1 MMIPDIHHPIKPK
14 ILVADDEPRWL
25 RVLSLY
31 LSRHQCEVDTALNGQ
46 EAIQRIE
53 THRPDLIIADIT
65 MPGMDGYELCQ
76 HLRRNASTRTIP
88 FIFLTARDHETERL
102 KGRRIG
108 ADDYL
113 TKPCSLERVRQSVE
127 TAMERIERA
136 RSLSFERIGMNGRI
150 EDIDLLDLI
159 QALELEQK
167 TGALVLSHGD
177 RTGTLYLKDGVI
189 VEADIRSPV
198 REEPLFRLLGWK
210 TGRFVFVPDAVPDRA
225 PITASMAHLL
235 FEDLQLLTEHE
246 HRLVEHS
253 PDAPD
258 HVEPATD
265 DSAIGRL
272 LAQLESIAQQSSGS
286 TFQSGKPCI
295 LRMLVVGTA
304 AAATSDL
311 IQALVMD
318 LSPARWAALETK
330 GPHLSYRQEI
340 GRVRLSARTALHLA
354 AVRGERRF
362 WSVWEQCVPGS
373 VGAIVVLPGLSETDR
388 AHLRG
393 FLSARDIIEPG
404 MPVVVSVP
412 ELNEGEERGDTI
424 GEHGTGPSQ
433 LPEVTIIAGPLAE
446 QPVRLN
452 LLSRLLE
459 FRLTL
464 DSN

>member
-1 MMIPDIHHPIKPK
+1 MLPDLHQPIKPK
-14 ILVADDEPRWL
+14 ILIADDEPRWL

-31 LSRHQCEVDTALNGQ
+31 LRRRHYEIDTALNGQ
-46 EAIQRIE
+46 EALQRIE

-65 MPGMDGYELCQ
+65 MPGMDGYDLCR
-76 HLRRNASTRTIP
+76 HLRRHASTRTIP

-113 TKPCSLERVRQSVE
+113 TKPCSLARVMQSVE
-127 TAMERIERA
+127 TAMERIEQA
-136 RSLSFERIGMNGRI
+136 RSLSFDRIGMNGRI
-150 EDIDLLDLI
+150 DEIDLLDLI

-167 TGALVLSHGD
+167 TGALVLSHGE

-210 TGRFVFVPDAVPDRA
+210 TGRFVFVPDAVPDMA

-235 FEDLQLLTEHE
+235 FEDLQLLKEHE
-246 HRLVEHS
+246 HRLADQS
-253 PDAPD
+253 TDTSD
-258 HVEPATD
+258 HVEAAAGHSPV
-265 DSAIGRL
+265 GRL
-272 LAQLESIAQQSSGS
+272 LAQLESVGQQSPWSQL
-286 TFQSGKPCI
+286 QSEKPCI

-304 AAATSDL
+304 AAATNDL

-318 LSPARWAALETK
+318 LSPARWAALEIQE
-330 GPHLSYRQEI
+330 PHLSYRQEI
-340 GRVRLSARTALHLA
+340 GRVRLSARTVLHLA

-373 VGAIVVLPGLSETDR
+373 IGAIVVLPGLSEPDR
-388 AHLRG
+388 AHLRS

-412 ELNEGEERGDTI
+412 TAALEA
-424 GEHGTGPSQ
+424 GPSP
-433 LPEVTIIAGPLAE
+433 LPVVTIVAGSLDE
-446 QPVRLN
+446 QPVRLQI
-452 LLSRLLE
+452 LSRLLDL
-459 FRLTL
+459 RLTL
-464 DSN
+464 DSNSPGES

>member
-1 MMIPDIHHPIKPK
+1 MMLPDIHHPVKPK
-14 ILVADDEPRWL
+14 ILVADDEPKWR

-31 LSRHQCEVDTALNGQ
+31 LSRRQCEVETASNGQ

-76 HLRRNASTRTIP
+76 HLRRSASTRTIP
-88 FIFLTARDHETERL
+88 FIFLTARDQETERL

-113 TKPCSLERVRQSVE
+113 TKPCSLERVMQSVE

-150 EDIDLLDLI
+150 DDIDLLDFI

-210 TGRFVFVPDAVPDRA
+210 TGRFVFVPDAVPDKA

-235 FEDLQLLTEHE
+235 FEDLQLLKEHE
-246 HRLVEHS
+246 HRLADHS
-253 PDAPD
+253 PESPP

-265 DSAIGRL
+265 DSPIGRL
-272 LAQLESIAQQSSGS
+272 LAKLESIAQQSSGS
-286 TFQSGKPCI
+286 RFQSTRPCI

-304 AAATSDL
+304 ATATSDL
-311 IQALVMD
+311 IQALVTD
-318 LSPARWAALETK
+318 LSPSRWAALGSHEA
-330 GPHLSYRQEI
+330 HLSYRPEI

-373 VGAIVVLPGLSETDR
+373 VGAIVVLPGLAETDR

-393 FLSARDIIEPG
+393 FLSARDLIEPG
-404 MPVVVSVP
+404 LPVVVSVP
-412 ELNEGEERGDTI
+412 ELNEGEERGTTI
-424 GEHGTGPSQ
+424 GEHEMGPSQ
-433 LPEVTIIAGPLAE
+433 FLGVTIIAGPLAE
-446 QPVRLN
+446 QPVRLKI
-452 LLSRLLE
+452 LSRLVEL
-459 FRLTL
+459 RLAL

>member
-1 MMIPDIHHPIKPK
+1 MMLPDLHHPVKPK

-150 EDIDLLDLI
+150 DDIDLLDLI

-210 TGRFVFVPDAVPDRA
+210 TGRFVFVPDAVPDMA

-235 FEDLQLLTEHE
+235 FEDLQLLKEHE

-253 PDAPD
+253 SDAPGPRRTC
-258 HVEPATD
+258 HR
-265 DSAIGRL
+265 RL
-272 LAQLESIAQQSSGS
+272 
-286 TFQSGKPCI
+286 C
-295 LRMLVVGTA
+295 
-304 AAATSDL
+304 D
-311 IQALVMD
+311 
-318 LSPARWAALETK
+318 
-330 GPHLSYRQEI
+330 
-340 GRVRLSARTALHLA
+340 RTP
-354 AVRGERRF
+354 
-362 WSVWEQCVPGS
+362 PG
-373 VGAIVVLPGLSETDR
+373 
-388 AHLRG
+388 
-393 FLSARDIIEPG
+393 
-404 MPVVVSVP
+404 
-412 ELNEGEERGDTI
+412 TI
-424 GEHGTGPSQ
+424 GIDRPTVFRIHVPIWQNPASFACLSSERP
-433 LPEVTIIAGPLAE
+433 
-446 QPVRLN
+446 QPPRAI
-452 LLSRLLE
+452 
-459 FRLTL
+459 
-464 DSN
+464 